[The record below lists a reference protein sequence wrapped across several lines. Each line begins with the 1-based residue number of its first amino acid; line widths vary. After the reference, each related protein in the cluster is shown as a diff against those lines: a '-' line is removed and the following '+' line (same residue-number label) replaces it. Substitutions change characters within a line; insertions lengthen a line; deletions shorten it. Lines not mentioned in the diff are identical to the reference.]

1 MLLDVTSTGGGIWD
15 TTVAIDLA
23 GARTGRGVAVDDI
36 VDVWGTVVGST
47 TARTRF
53 GGRVH
58 VPLVHA
64 RYLALRQAVS
74 STATTP
80 AVT

>member
-1 MLLDVTSTGGGIWD
+1 M
-15 TTVAIDLA
+15 
-23 GARTGRGVAVDDI
+23 AVDDI
-36 VDVWGTVVGST
+36 VDVWGTVAGTT

-64 RYLALRQAVS
+64 RYLALRRSAS
-74 STATTP
+74 STLTTP